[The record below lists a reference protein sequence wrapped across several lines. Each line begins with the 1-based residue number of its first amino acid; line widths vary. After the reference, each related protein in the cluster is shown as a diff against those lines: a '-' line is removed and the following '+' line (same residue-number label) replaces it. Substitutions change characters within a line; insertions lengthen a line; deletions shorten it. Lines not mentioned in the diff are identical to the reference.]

1 MVLYEKDKSRQEIR
15 PTNKKKGSEKMFEE
29 GVLKFLWE
37 ETDFLCELPD
47 QIIEAIKI
55 ELNIEE

>member
-1 MVLYEKDKSRQEIR
+1 
-15 PTNKKKGSEKMFEE
+15 MFKE

-37 ETDFLCELPD
+37 ETDFLCELPQ

-55 ELNIEE
+55 ELYVDEEQ